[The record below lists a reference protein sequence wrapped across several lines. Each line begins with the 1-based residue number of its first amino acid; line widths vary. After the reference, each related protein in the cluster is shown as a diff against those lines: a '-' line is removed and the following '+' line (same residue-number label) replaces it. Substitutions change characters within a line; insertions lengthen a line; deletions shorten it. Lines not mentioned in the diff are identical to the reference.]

1 MSGIERDRNKAQL
14 VQGIVSLAE
23 SLDLVVVVEGLEHP
37 SQVEQVRAMRAHYGQ
52 GYLFSRPAAPERIL
66 ALLQDPSVLT
76 AAA

>member
-37 SQVEQVRAMRAHYGQ
+37 SQVEQVRAMRAH
-52 GYLFSRPAAPERIL
+52 
-66 ALLQDPSVLT
+66 
-76 AAA
+76 

>member
-37 SQVEQVRAMRAHYGQ
+37 SQVEQVPAMRAHYGQ

-66 ALLQDPSVLT
+66 ALLQDPSVLI